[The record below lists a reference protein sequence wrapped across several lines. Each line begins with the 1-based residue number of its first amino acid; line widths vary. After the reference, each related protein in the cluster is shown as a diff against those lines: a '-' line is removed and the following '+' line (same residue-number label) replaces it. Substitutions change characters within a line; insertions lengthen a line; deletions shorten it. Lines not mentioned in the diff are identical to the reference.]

1 MDRIQP
7 NLFISINSIS
17 GHETAANCR
26 TNWRNLK
33 EERRTPLRE
42 RFFFKEDNHQ
52 VIETNSSS
60 YSFFPHSWRKSW
72 MWQVSLSKSSLC
84 DVRIFQR
91 DISPAFD
98 EGIQWTSNP
107 MKSTY
112 RFPTICKITSLKLCS
127 IRWRK
132 SREEMYMYI
141 VIMYNNSN
149 VKFDKVLLSRFNTNR
164 VCKD

>member
-1 MDRIQP
+1 MKRRRIVERIEE
-7 NLFISINSIS
+7 ISK
-17 GHETAANCR
+17 
-26 TNWRNLK
+26 RN
-33 EERRTPLRE
+33 EEHPSEKDFSLRKIIIKWSKLILVATVFSPI
-42 RFFFKEDNHQ
+42 R
-52 VIETNSSS
+52 
-60 YSFFPHSWRKSW
+60 WRKSW